1 MHKTSIKLAIA
12 AAALAVTPA
21 AAHAAGPPAGVIAS
35 GPLVLFYRM
44 AWLFEFLGQ
53 SGSDRACQYEENCA
67 G

>member
-1 MHKTSIKLAIA
+1 MNKKSITLVVA

-44 AWLFEFLGQ
+44 AWLFDFLGQ
-53 SGSDRACQYEENCA
+53 GGSDRACQYQENCA